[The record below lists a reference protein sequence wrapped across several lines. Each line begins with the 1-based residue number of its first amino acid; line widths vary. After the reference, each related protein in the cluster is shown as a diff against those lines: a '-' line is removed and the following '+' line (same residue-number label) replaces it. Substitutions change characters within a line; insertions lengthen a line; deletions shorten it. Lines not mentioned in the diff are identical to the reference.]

1 MLSRFF
7 VIVFID
13 EIMSVEEAEDTA
25 LMSAHK
31 PYNTKWLKE
40 NHHTTKNLWDTHRND
55 TK

>member
-13 EIMSVEEAEDTA
+13 EINTNCVSEEEAEDTA

-31 PYNTKWLKE
+31 PYNTK
-40 NHHTTKNLWDTHRND
+40 
-55 TK
+55 